1 MKDKAINYNIAFNEL
16 QKTESKDRE
25 YYRDI
30 ANNVHKVHSGII
42 SETSRPSFVA
52 KLIKD
57 SKSHWS
63 VT

>member
-1 MKDKAINYNIAFNEL
+1 MENKALNYNVAFNEL
-16 QKTESKDRE
+16 QNTESKDRE
-25 YYRDI
+25 YYRGI
-30 ANNVHKVHSGII
+30 ANNVHKVYSGII
-42 SETSRPSFVA
+42 SEESRPSFVA